1 MRPIAENLEPTTSSS
16 SAIHQLRAYFEL
28 IKPSV
33 TRMVL
38 VTTLC
43 GSAIAP
49 GKMDWAKAGLALLG
63 TAMVVGSANALNMVL
78 ERDTDALMVRTAMRP
93 LPSGR
98 LGARAATVFGVVLAV
113 AGTLLLWFEVGTVA
127 AWLAAIAHVIYVLV
141 YTPLKRMT
149 PLALHV
155 GGVPGALP
163 PVIGWA
169 SMTGHTEPGAWAL
182 FAILFMWQLPHFLAI
197 SIFRK
202 DEYGRANICVFPN
215 AEGIRAHQTSTLH
228 LQRGASRNDALA
240 LSNGARRRILPRRR
254 DGTRVG
260 VRCLERAR
268 VLDQIRIQVG
278 QDCFL
283 RIVAVPRVSLWC
295 ARDRCGLTKREPPNA
310 TA

>member
-1 MRPIAENLEPTTSSS
+1 VRPIAENLEPTASSS
-16 SAIHQLRAYFEL
+16 SAIQQLRAYFEL

-49 GKMDWAKAGLALLG
+49 GKMDWTKAGLALLG

-78 ERDTDALMVRTAMRP
+78 ERDTDALMARTASRP

-98 LGARAATVFGVVLAV
+98 LGARAATVFGLLLVVV
-113 AGTLLLWFEVGTVA
+113 GTLLLWFKVGTVA

-155 GGVPGALP
+155 GGIPGALP

-169 SMTGHTEPGAWAL
+169 SMTGHTGPGAWAL

-215 AEGIRAHQTSTLH
+215 AEGIERTKRALFIYSVALLGTTLWPYQMG
-228 LQRGASRNDALA
+228 LGGPSYLVVAMGLGLAFAA
-240 LSNGARRRILPRRR
+240 LSALGFWIKSESKWAKIVFFASLPYLVSVYGALVI
-254 DGTRVG
+254 
-260 VRCLERAR
+260 A
-268 VLDQIRIQVG
+268 
-278 QDCFL
+278 
-283 RIVAVPRVSLWC
+283 A
-295 ARDRCGLTKREPPNA
+295 A
-310 TA
+310 

>member
-1 MRPIAENLEPTTSSS
+1 VQPVAEHLEPTERSMSLTRQ
-16 SAIHQLRAYFEL
+16 IRAYFEL
-28 IKPSV
+28 VKPSV

-63 TAMVVGSANALNMVL
+63 TGLVVGSANVLNMVL
-78 ERDTDALMVRTAMRP
+78 ERDTDALMARTASRP

-98 LGARAATVFGVVLAV
+98 LGARAATVFGLVLV
-113 AGTLLLWFEVGTVA
+113 ALGLLLLWAKVGTVA
-127 AWLAAIAHVIYVLV
+127 AWLAAIAHIIYVLV

-155 GGVPGALP
+155 GGIPGALP

-169 SMTGHTEPGAWAL
+169 SMTGHTGAGAWAL

-202 DEYGRANICVFPN
+202 DEYGRAKICVFPN
-215 AEGIRAHQTSTLH
+215 AEGMDRTKRALFIYSVALLGTTLWPYQMG
-228 LQRGASRNDALA
+228 LGGVTYLIVAMGLGLAFAA
-240 LSNGARRRILPRRR
+240 LSALGFWIKSEDKWAKIVFFASLPYLVSVYGALVI
-254 DGTRVG
+254 
-260 VRCLERAR
+260 A
-268 VLDQIRIQVG
+268 
-278 QDCFL
+278 
-283 RIVAVPRVSLWC
+283 A
-295 ARDRCGLTKREPPNA
+295 A
-310 TA
+310 